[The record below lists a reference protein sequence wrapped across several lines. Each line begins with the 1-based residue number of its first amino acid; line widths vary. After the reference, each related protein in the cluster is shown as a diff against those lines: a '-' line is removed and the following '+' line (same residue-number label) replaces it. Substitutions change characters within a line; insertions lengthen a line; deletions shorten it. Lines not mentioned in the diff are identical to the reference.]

1 MRELEKITLNGVRYI
16 VWDELRG
23 TCPQADGIAL
33 LLSARNG
40 VGADALLV
48 IPENRPLAVRA
59 YAKDGHEIDV
69 DENARSAASLALE
82 KLTML
87 SAGAKNSE
95 SASAVDRIEVR
106 LTDAFCRRLFHDGK
120 SARIA
125 G

>member
-1 MRELEKITLNGVRYI
+1 MRELEKITLNGIRYI

-23 TCPQADGIAL
+23 TCPQAEGIAL
-33 LLSARNG
+33 LLSSRNG

-48 IPENRPLAVRA
+48 IPHHRPLAIRA

-69 DENARSAASLALE
+69 DENARNAASLALE
-82 KLTML
+82 DLTML
-87 SAGAKNSE
+87 SAGGKNGE
-95 SASAVDRIEVR
+95 RTVDRIEVR
-106 LTDAFCRRLFHDGK
+106 LTDSFCRRLFHTGK

>member
-23 TCPQADGIAL
+23 TCPQAEGIAL
-33 LLSARNG
+33 LLSSHNG

-48 IPENRPLAVRA
+48 IPHHRPLAIRA

-69 DENARSAASLALE
+69 DENARNAASLALE
-82 KLTML
+82 DLTML
-87 SAGAKNSE
+87 SAGGKNGE
-95 SASAVDRIEVR
+95 RTVDRIEVR
-106 LTDAFCRRLFHDGK
+106 LTDSFCRRLFHTGK

>member
-23 TCPQADGIAL
+23 TCPQAEGIAL
-33 LLSARNG
+33 LLSSRNG

-48 IPENRPLAVRA
+48 IPHHRPLAIHA

-69 DENARSAASLALE
+69 DENARNAASLALE
-82 KLTML
+82 DLTML
-87 SAGAKNSE
+87 SAGGKNGE
-95 SASAVDRIEVR
+95 RTVDRIEVR
-106 LTDAFCRRLFHDGK
+106 LTDSFCRRLFHTGK

>member
-23 TCPQADGIAL
+23 TCPQAEGIAL
-33 LLSARNG
+33 LLSSRNG

-48 IPENRPLAVRA
+48 IPPHRPLAIRA

-69 DENARSAASLALE
+69 DENARNASSLALE
-82 KLTML
+82 DLTML
-87 SAGAKNSE
+87 SAGGKNGE
-95 SASAVDRIEVR
+95 RTVDRIEVR
-106 LTDAFCRRLFHDGK
+106 LTDSFCRRLFHTGK

>member
-23 TCPQADGIAL
+23 TCPQAEGIAL
-33 LLSARNG
+33 LLSSRNG

-48 IPENRPLAVRA
+48 IPQHRPLAIRA

-69 DENARSAASLALE
+69 DENARNAASRALE
-82 KLTML
+82 DLTML
-87 SAGAKNSE
+87 SAGTKNGE
-95 SASAVDRIEVR
+95 RTVDRIEVR
-106 LTDAFCRRLFHDGK
+106 LTDSFCRRLFHTGK
-120 SARIA
+120 GARIA

>member
-1 MRELEKITLNGVRYI
+1 MRELGKITLNGVRYI

-23 TCPQADGIAL
+23 TCPQAEGIAL
-33 LLSARNG
+33 LLSSRNG

-48 IPENRPLAVRA
+48 IPHHRPLAIRA

-69 DENARSAASLALE
+69 DENARNAASLALE
-82 KLTML
+82 DLTML
-87 SAGAKNSE
+87 SAGGKNGE
-95 SASAVDRIEVR
+95 RTVDRIEVR
-106 LTDAFCRRLFHDGK
+106 LTDSFCRRLFHTGK

>member
-23 TCPQADGIAL
+23 TCPQAEGIAL
-33 LLSARNG
+33 LLSSRNG

-48 IPENRPLAVRA
+48 IPHHRPLAIRA

-69 DENARSAASLALE
+69 DENARNAASLALE
-82 KLTML
+82 DLTML
-87 SAGAKNSE
+87 SAGGKNGE
-95 SASAVDRIEVR
+95 RTVDRIEVR
-106 LTDAFCRRLFHDGK
+106 LTDSFYRRLFHTGK

>member
-23 TCPQADGIAL
+23 TCPQAEGITL
-33 LLSARNG
+33 LLSSRNG

-48 IPENRPLAVRA
+48 IPHHRPLAIRA

-69 DENARSAASLALE
+69 DENARNAASLALE
-82 KLTML
+82 DLTML
-87 SAGAKNSE
+87 SAGGKNGE
-95 SASAVDRIEVR
+95 RTVDRIEVR
-106 LTDAFCRRLFHDGK
+106 LTDSFCRRLFHTGK

>member
-23 TCPQADGIAL
+23 TCPQAEGIAL
-33 LLSARNG
+33 LLSSRNG

-48 IPENRPLAVRA
+48 IPHHRPLAIRA

-69 DENARSAASLALE
+69 DENARNAASLALE
-82 KLTML
+82 NLTML
-87 SAGAKNSE
+87 SAGGKNGE
-95 SASAVDRIEVR
+95 RTVDRIEVR
-106 LTDAFCRRLFHDGK
+106 LTDSFCRRLFHTGK

>member
-23 TCPQADGIAL
+23 TCPQAEGIAL
-33 LLSARNG
+33 LLSSRNG

-48 IPENRPLAVRA
+48 IPHHRPLAIRA

-69 DENARSAASLALE
+69 DENARNAASLALE
-82 KLTML
+82 DLTML
-87 SAGAKNSE
+87 SAGGKNGE
-95 SASAVDRIEVR
+95 RTVDRIEVR
-106 LTDAFCRRLFHDGK
+106 LTDSFCRRLFHTGK

>member
-23 TCPQADGIAL
+23 TGPQAEGIAL
-33 LLSARNG
+33 LLSSRNG

-48 IPENRPLAVRA
+48 IPHHRPLAIRA

-69 DENARSAASLALE
+69 DENARNAASLALE
-82 KLTML
+82 DLTML
-87 SAGAKNSE
+87 SAGGKNGE
-95 SASAVDRIEVR
+95 RTVGRIEVR
-106 LTDAFCRRLFHDGK
+106 LTDSFCRRLFHTGK

>member
-1 MRELEKITLNGVRYI
+1 MRKLEKITLNGVRYI
-16 VWDELRG
+16 IWDELRG

-48 IPENRPLAVRA
+48 IPQDRPLAIRA
-59 YAKDGHEIDV
+59 YAKDGHEISV

-82 KLTML
+82 NLTML
-87 SAGAKNSE
+87 SAGAQNGE
-95 SASAVDRIEVR
+95 SACTDRIEVR
-106 LTDAFCRRLFHDGK
+106 LTDDFCRRLFHTGQ

>member
-23 TCPQADGIAL
+23 TCPQAEGIAL
-33 LLSARNG
+33 LLSSRNG
-40 VGADALLV
+40 VGANALLV
-48 IPENRPLAVRA
+48 IPHHRPLAIRA

-69 DENARSAASLALE
+69 DENARNAASLALE
-82 KLTML
+82 DLTML
-87 SAGAKNSE
+87 SAGGKNGE
-95 SASAVDRIEVR
+95 RTVDRIEVR
-106 LTDAFCRRLFHDGK
+106 LTDSFCRRLFHTGK